1 MSVLFTKTLKIMEIT
16 LYEKTKQ
23 HCEKRVIL
31 VFFSLRTKK
40 INRMQK
46 SLLLRYNWITFL
58 KTCILSV
65 ELITYKNAKMHGK
78 YTICGKERTLRWTC
92 NISVFFWF
100 LRFQNREN
108 AWISYYMEKKNI
120 TKNVYF
126 EFISHCE
133 VPKKKKNARKSPYMG
148 KRNEVCLLSVY
159 ERVRHQIALKSMES
173 TLYGKTKQYYQKR
186 FLECI

>member
-1 MSVLFTKTLKIMEIT
+1 
-16 LYEKTKQ
+16 
-23 HCEKRVIL
+23 
-31 VFFSLRTKK
+31 
-40 INRMQK
+40 MQK

-65 ELITYKNAKMHGK
+65 ELITYKNSKMHGK
-78 YTICGKERTLRWTC
+78 YTICGKERTLRWAC
-92 NISVFFWF
+92 NISVFFFW
-100 LRFQNREN
+100 FQNREN
-108 AWISYYMEKKNI
+108 AWIYILYGEKEHYQKTCI
-120 TKNVYF
+120 LSLFHIVRYQ
-126 EFISHCE
+126 
-133 VPKKKKNARKSPYMG
+133 KKENACKSPYMG